1 MNEAYLCLGGNLGN
15 SFITFKE
22 ACGHIEQQVG
32 DIKLRSS
39 MYQSHAWGMDNA
51 PDFYNQVIKIE
62 TKLMPEEL
70 MLALLDIEKTLGRE
84 RKESGTSYQNRVI
97 DIDVLFY
104 KEDAIKTDTLEIPHP
119 RLHLRKFVLEPL
131 NEIAPNYIHPLLH
144 KSVSELLAL
153 CIDKGQIK
161 KLEHAI

>member
-22 ACGHIEQQVG
+22 ACGYIEQQAG
-32 DIKLRSS
+32 DIKLCSS
-39 MYQSHAWGMDNA
+39 IYQSQAWEMDDA
-51 PDFYNQVIKIE
+51 PDFYNQVIKLD
-62 TKLMPEEL
+62 TNLKPEEL
-70 MLALLDIEKTLGRE
+70 MLALLDIEKALGRE
-84 RKESGTSYQNRVI
+84 RKEHVTDYQNRVI

-104 KEDAIKTDTLEIPHP
+104 NNEVLKTRTIEIPHP

-131 NEIAPNYIHPLLH
+131 NEVAPNYVHPLLH

-153 CIDKGQIK
+153 CADKGQVK
-161 KLEHAI
+161 KLEYVL